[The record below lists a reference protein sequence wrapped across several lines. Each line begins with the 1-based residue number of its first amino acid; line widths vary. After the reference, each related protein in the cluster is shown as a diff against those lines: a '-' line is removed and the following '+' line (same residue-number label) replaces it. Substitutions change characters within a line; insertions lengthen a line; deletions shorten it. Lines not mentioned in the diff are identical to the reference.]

1 MRDFLMALP
10 DTLSD
15 KLSGT
20 LSDALSG
27 TLSGTIGGTASFVG
41 EAGVTAFVSTAFA
54 LAIGGTFI
62 LAVWGVRA
70 RRAPLRQWA
79 SHAPASLTSLG
90 MLGTFVGIFLG
101 LMDFDVFAIN
111 ASVPTLLAG
120 LKLAF
125 STSILGLASALLF
138 KWLAPFIARPP
149 QKPATPIS
157 DAARDSVRES
167 AKSEGGAPIQLLQA
181 LMEEQAKTQRQL
193 AHTMAEALARMAHA
207 SQAQHNAP
215 PKEAALEQARLEEV
229 LRTLERRLA
238 DESERN
244 FTRIHQALEQ
254 SSASLTA
261 WQDNFRDQ
269 MIAVREAIDASNAH
283 IASARNEVAQIGDML
298 TSLPERWQDARA
310 A

>member
-10 DTLSD
+10 DTFSD
-15 KLSGT
+15 KLSG
-20 LSDALSG
+20 ALSG
-27 TLSGTIGGTASFVG
+27 TISGTAAFVG

-54 LAIGGTFI
+54 LAIGGAFI

-101 LMDFDVFAIN
+101 LLDFDVFAIN

-149 QKPATPIS
+149 QKPALPVR
-157 DAARDSVRES
+157 DAARES

-207 SQAQHNAP
+207 SQARHDAP
-215 PKEAALEQARLEEV
+215 PKEAALEQARLEDV

-254 SSASLTA
+254 SSASLSA